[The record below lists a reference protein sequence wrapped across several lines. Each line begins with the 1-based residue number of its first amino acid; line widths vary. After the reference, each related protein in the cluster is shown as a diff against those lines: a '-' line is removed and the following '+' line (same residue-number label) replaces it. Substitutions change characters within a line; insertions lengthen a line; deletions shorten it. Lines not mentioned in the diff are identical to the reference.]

1 MESKRPLV
9 IIPTWNEAKNIGILL
24 DEIVRLYPQ
33 VDVLVVDAHSK
44 DGTGDVVRERSAK
57 HPQIHLIEHSGP
69 GRFGEALQAGF
80 KFALE
85 HGYDPVLT
93 MDGDLSHSPHY
104 LKDFFAVCDRY
115 DLVIGSRYVDGVRVE
130 GWRFRK
136 LLVSKLANM
145 FVSYILVKPIWDFTS
160 GFRCYRRK
168 LLKTI
173 NLDEI
178 YKEAYIAQI
187 QLLHL
192 AYKHQFR
199 VKEIPTIYRGTP
211 EAISKVSAHTRFKTL
226 RYVFKFR
233 APWWEIIRHFAYL
246 KREYERFVD
255 EYEEFMNPPDLK
267 NNGKFEVKDFYQ
279 VSVGVMAYNEEK
291 LIGKCLSALQKQ
303 KMQSGA
309 IEEIIVVSSGS
320 IDRTNEIV
328 KEFAAKDPRIR
339 LIVQEQRLGKAS
351 AINEF
356 LQAAKGDIVI
366 VESADTIASEQAV
379 EELIRPFKNK
389 EIGMVG
395 AHPVPVNKPNRFVGY
410 CVHKLWELHHYM
422 ASAQPKCGE
431 MVAFR
436 NIVSRIPKYT
446 AVDEAAIEAII
457 SKAGLKLAYAP
468 QAIVHNKGP
477 ETIRDF
483 FKQRRRIASGHRHLN
498 ALFGYRVTSLN
509 TKTIAKLV
517 WKTQRWNPR
526 DVFFTFW
533 LIVIEALARLLGMLD
548 FYLRDKNPFIWDI
561 SLSTK
566 HIEES

>member
-1 MESKRPLV
+1 MSKQRALV
-9 IIPTWNEAKNIGILL
+9 IIPTWNEAKNIGTLL
-24 DEIVRLYPQ
+24 DEIVRNYPDM
-33 VDVLVVDAHSK
+33 DVAVVDAHSQ
-44 DGTGDVVRERSAK
+44 DGTPQIVEKKRREF
-57 HPQIHLIEHSGP
+57 PQIHLLQQTKP
-69 GRFGEALQAGF
+69 GKFGEALKIGF
-80 KFALE
+80 KFALDG
-85 HGYDPVLT
+85 GYDPVLT
-93 MDGDLSHSPHY
+93 MDGDLSHSPQY
-104 LKDFFAVCDRY
+104 IRDFLKASQKY

-168 LLKTI
+168 LLETI

-178 YKEAYIAQI
+178 YNEAYIAQI

-192 AYKHQFR
+192 AYHNHFK
-199 VKEIPTIYRGTP
+199 VKEIPTIYCGTP
-211 EAISKVSAHTRFKTL
+211 EAISKVSSHTRFKTM

-233 APWWEIIRHFAYL
+233 APWWEIIRHFAYF

-255 EYEEFMNPPDLK
+255 EYEEFVNPPELK
-267 NNGKFEVKDFYQ
+267 HGGRFEVKPFYNI
-279 VSVGVMAYNEEK
+279 SIGVMAYNEEK
-291 LIGKCLSALQKQ
+291 LIGQCLSALQNQ
-303 KMQSGA
+303 KLSSGS
-309 IEEIIVVSSGS
+309 IDEIIVVSSGS
-320 IDRTNEIV
+320 TDRTNEIV
-328 KEFAAKDPRIR
+328 EKFARNDSRIR
-339 LIVQEQRLGKAS
+339 LIVQPQRLGKAS

-356 LQAAKGDIVI
+356 LQVAKGDIVI

-468 QAIVHNKGP
+468 KAIVHNKGP

-483 FKQRRRIASGHRHLN
+483 FKQRRRIASGHRHLY

-509 TKTIAKLV
+509 TKTIIKLV
-517 WKTQRWNPR
+517 LQTQRWNPR
-526 DVFFTFW
+526 DIFYTGLLVF
-533 LIVIEALARLLGMLD
+533 IETLARFLGMLD

-566 HIEES
+566 HIEDE